1 MADFSLNGYDY
12 IIGGYDDTTGHYTVI
27 PSVNST
33 SLTSY
38 QSLTNTYVSIDGV
51 ITPMVRYNGNDYII
65 RSLSYCFAACSS
77 MTSAPTIPSTVI
89 NMSYCFS
96 GCSKL
101 NQSIIIPSSVIN
113 MSRCFYHCTAFNQPI
128 TIPNSV
134 TNMEY
139 CFSQTA
145 FNQQITIPN
154 SVINMSR
161 CFHCCTA
168 FNQPITISNSV
179 IDMSACFYNCTSF
192 NQPITIPNSVTNM
205 ELCFY
210 NCASFNQQIVIP
222 SSVTDMSWCFYVC
235 TAFNQPITIP
245 NSVTNME
252 VCFYGCTSFNQQIV
266 IPSSVTDMT
275 GCFYLCRALNSD
287 IYVLSNQI
295 RYSDAFVG
303 TSEQIILHTYNTA
316 LATSNLPSNVVVGTS
331 LIYTMLNSRKL
342 TTTENVTYNTTHGV
356 RVDMLLDTSLSGAII
371 GSTAPLYDLEDNE
384 IDLSW
389 YNAPNG
395 LLRCYAIIDAP
406 IQVPSSSL
414 VVGVECVA
422 PEQLYG
428 SIGYPCT
435 TESVQIEHNGDS
447 TEILAPYITSEN
459 VRFNPKNLQRASNIY
474 NVRDM
479 IALVARESPTDVVGK
494 AFSRVQLNN
503 IENNNVNAQHV
514 VTCADNVYN
523 GSRTVQEVITA
534 LYNRY

>member
-154 SVINMSR
+154 SVTTMAG
-161 CFHCCTA
+161 CFHSCTA
-168 FNQPITISNSV
+168 FNKQITLSNSV
-179 IDMSACFYNCTSF
+179 TNMERCFYGCTSF
-192 NQPITIPNSVTNM
+192 NQQITIPNSVTNM
-205 ELCFY
+205 RYCFY
-210 NCASFNQQIVIP
+210 QTP
-222 SSVTDMSWCFYVC
+222 
-235 TAFNQPITIP
+235 FNQPITIP

>member
-1 MADFSLNGYDY
+1 
-12 IIGGYDDTTGHYTVI
+12 
-27 PSVNST
+27 
-33 SLTSY
+33 
-38 QSLTNTYVSIDGV
+38 
-51 ITPMVRYNGNDYII
+51 
-65 RSLSYCFAACSS
+65 
-77 MTSAPTIPSTVI
+77 
-89 NMSYCFS
+89 
-96 GCSKL
+96 
-101 NQSIIIPSSVIN
+101 

-154 SVINMSR
+154 SVTTMAGCFHSCTAFNKQITLSNSVTNMERCFYGCTSFNQQITIPNSVTNMRYCFYQTPFNQPITIPNSVTNMEYCFHSCTAFNQQITIPNSVINMSR
-161 CFHCCTA
+161 CFHSCTA